1 MALIVKELQ
10 AFDSDPF
17 WLYLRLKC
25 QWNIAAKIPK
35 IVSLSKYLHA
45 WNLSI
50 NTAKLTKKHL
60 MN

>member
-17 WLYLRLKC
+17 WFHLQLK
-25 QWNIAAKIPK
+25 WRRDIAAKKI
-35 IVSLSKYLHA
+35 IVSLSKVA

-50 NTAKLTKKHL
+50 NTAKRTKKPF